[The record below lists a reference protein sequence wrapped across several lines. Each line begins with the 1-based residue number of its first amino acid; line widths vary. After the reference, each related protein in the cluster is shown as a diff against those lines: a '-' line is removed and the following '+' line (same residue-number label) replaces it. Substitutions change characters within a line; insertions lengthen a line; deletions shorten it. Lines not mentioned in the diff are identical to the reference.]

1 MVAEGHRCR
10 LYLIT
15 PSNLVGEK
23 LFPFADSMQLAID
36 AGDVACVQLRLKNVQ
51 DETIRKVANLLQPM
65 VQKHQIPFILNDRA
79 DLAAEFGCDGVHIGQ
94 SDTPYKK
101 ARELV
106 GPNSIVGV
114 TCHSSTHLAMTA
126 GEAGADYVAFG
137 AFFES
142 STKKPKYTAQ
152 PNILSKWQKTMTLPC
167 VAIGGINTEN
177 CQAVV
182 EAGADF
188 IAVSAGVWNH
198 PEGPGKAVENFNEIF
213 DRHSV

>member
-1 MVAEGHRCR
+1 MGSEERRCR

-15 PSNLVGEK
+15 PSNIVGEK
-23 LFPFADSMQLAID
+23 LFPFADSMQLAIE

-51 DETIRKVANLLQPM
+51 DDTIRKVANLLQPI
-65 VQKHQIPFILNDRA
+65 VQEHEISFILNDRA

-106 GPNSIVGV
+106 GPDSIVGV
-114 TCHSSTHLAMTA
+114 TCHSSAHLAMKA

-142 STKKPKYTAQ
+142 STKPKKYSAQ

-167 VAIGGINTEN
+167 VAIGGIDTEN
-177 CQAVV
+177 CQTIV

-188 IAVSAGVWNH
+188 IAVAAGVWEH
-198 PEGPGKAVENFNEIF
+198 PEGPDKAVIRYNEIF
-213 DRHSV
+213 ERLSV

>member
-1 MVAEGHRCR
+1 MGSEGHRCR

-15 PSNLVGEK
+15 PSNIVGEK
-23 LFPFADSMQLAID
+23 LFPFADSMQMAIE

-51 DETIRKVANLLQPM
+51 DDTIRKVANLLQPM
-65 VQKHQIPFILNDRA
+65 VQEHEISFILNDRA
-79 DLAAEFGCDGVHIGQ
+79 DLAAEFECDGVHIGQ

-106 GPNSIVGV
+106 GPDSIVGV
-114 TCHSSTHLAMTA
+114 TCHSSAHLAMEA

-142 STKKPKYTAQ
+142 STKPRKYIAQ

-167 VAIGGINTEN
+167 VAIGGIDTEN
-177 CQAVV
+177 CQTIV

-188 IAVSAGVWNH
+188 IAVAAGVWEH
-198 PEGPGKAVENFNEIF
+198 PEGPDKAVIRYNEIF
-213 DRHSV
+213 ERLSV

>member
-1 MVAEGHRCR
+1 MGSKGHRCR

-15 PSNLVGEK
+15 PSNIVGEK
-23 LFPFADSMQLAID
+23 LLPFADSMQLAIE

-51 DETIRKVANLLQPM
+51 DDTIRKVATLLQPM
-65 VQKHQIPFILNDRA
+65 VQEHKISFILNDRA

-94 SDTPYKK
+94 SDTPYEN

-106 GPNSIVGV
+106 GPDSIVGV
-114 TCHSSTHLAMTA
+114 TCHSSAHLAMKA

-142 STKKPKYTAQ
+142 STKPRKYIAQ

-167 VAIGGINTEN
+167 VAIGGIDTEN
-177 CQAVV
+177 CQTIV

-188 IAVSAGVWNH
+188 IAVAAGVWEH
-198 PEGPGKAVENFNEIF
+198 PEGPDKAVIRYNEIF
-213 DRHSV
+213 ERLSV

>member
-1 MVAEGHRCR
+1 MGSKGHRCR

-15 PSNLVGEK
+15 PTNIGEEK
-23 LFPFADSMQLAID
+23 LFPFADTMQLALE

-51 DETIRKVANLLQPM
+51 DDTIRKVVNLLQPI
-65 VQKHQIPFILNDRA
+65 VQKHEIAFILNDRA

-106 GPNSIVGV
+106 GPDSIVGV
-114 TCHSSTHLAMTA
+114 TCHSSTHLAMKA

-142 STKKPKYTAQ
+142 STKPRKYIAQ
-152 PNILSKWQKTMTLPC
+152 TNILSKWQKTMTLPC
-167 VAIGGINTEN
+167 VAIGGIDTEN
-177 CQAVV
+177 CQTIV

-188 IAVSAGVWNH
+188 IAVAAGVWEH
-198 PEGPGKAVENFNEIF
+198 PEGPDKAVIRYNEIF
-213 DRHSV
+213 ERLSV

>member
-1 MVAEGHRCR
+1 MGSEGHRCR

-15 PSNLVGEK
+15 PSNIVGEK
-23 LFPFADSMQLAID
+23 LFPFADSMQLAIE

-51 DETIRKVANLLQPM
+51 DDTIRKVANVLQPM
-65 VQKHQIPFILNDRA
+65 VQKHEISFILNDRA

-106 GPNSIVGV
+106 GPDSIVGV
-114 TCHSSTHLAMTA
+114 TCHSSAHLAMKA

-142 STKKPKYTAQ
+142 STKPKKYSAQ

-167 VAIGGINTEN
+167 VAIGGIDTEN
-177 CQAVV
+177 CQTIV

-188 IAVSAGVWNH
+188 IAVAAGVWEH
-198 PEGPGKAVENFNEIF
+198 PEGPDKAVIRYNEIF
-213 DRHSV
+213 ERLSV